1 MSLKTNGT
9 RSPSGK
15 THNHY
20 CETNTGDEQRGRTQ
34 TNTLPHL
41 DLSLFSVLCSLLSL
55 SLLPSSAVGDLD
67 QGGEEGWI
75 SVHIRIIP
83 GGWTE
88 NTLRYFCA
96 MNGRDLNED
105 DLKNDLFLSLTSRDA
120 KGKT

>member
-1 MSLKTNGT
+1 MAPVHHQV
-9 RSPSGK
+9 RR
-15 THNHY
+15 
-20 CETNTGDEQRGRTQ
+20 TNTTAKPTQVTNKEDEHKL
-34 TNTLPHL
+34 TLSHTSTL
-41 DLSLFSVLCSLLSL
+41 LCSLFSVLCSFSV
-55 SLLPSSAVGDLD
+55 LPSSAVGDLD